1 MLRNSFLLI
10 ILTAFVGRSGAQKIT
25 DTLPPPNATKS
36 SMNFSKV
43 IGWGDDGRTP
53 TAPTGFKVNR
63 YADGF
68 QNPRNMLV
76 LPNGDLLV
84 AEGNSNFSLLEKA
97 GAVVTGANRAEDLS
111 KSADRIILVRD
122 ENKDGIADSKEI
134 LLTRDNGLNQP
145 FGMLLLNGY
154 LYVAN
159 TNNVLRF
166 PFKPGQNKISDT
178 AQKIIDL
185 PAGSNFRSNRHW
197 TRNLIANAKG
207 TKIYIAVGSSSNIAE
222 NGIEEEL
229 LRANILEM
237 NPDGSELRVYASGL
251 RNPVGIDWAPGTSTL
266 WTSVNER
273 DELGDELV
281 PDYLTSVK
289 EGGFYGWPYSY
300 WGSHID
306 PRIKETKIELVNKAI
321 VPDVNLGAH
330 TASLG
335 LLFYTGTS
343 FPKKY
348 QGGAFIAQHGSWNRS
363 VLSGYQV
370 AFIPFTNGKPAGKV
384 EPFLTGFIADL
395 EDEKVYGRPVGLA
408 MLSDGS
414 LLVTDDASNT
424 IWRVSVN

>member
-1 MLRNSFLLI
+1 MVRQIFSLFLFSTSALITIAQNS
-10 ILTAFVGRSGAQKIT
+10 K
-25 DTLPPPNATKS
+25 DTLPAPNATKS

-43 IGWGDDGRTP
+43 VDWGDDGKTP
-53 TAPTGFKVNR
+53 LAPAGFKVNKF
-63 YADGF
+63 ADGF

-84 AEGNSNFSLLEKA
+84 AEGNSNFSLIEKA

-122 ENKDGIADSKEI
+122 ENKDGTADSKHE

-145 FGMLLLNGY
+145 FGLLLLNGY

-159 TNNVLRF
+159 TNSVVRF
-166 PFKPGQNKISDT
+166 PFKPGQDKITDT
-178 AQKIIDL
+178 AQKIVDL
-185 PAGSNFRSNRHW
+185 PAGSSFKSNRHW

-251 RNPVGIDWAPGTSTL
+251 RNPVGIDWAPGTSVL

-273 DELGDELV
+273 DELGDDLV

-300 WGSHID
+300 WGKHID
-306 PRIKETKIELVNKAI
+306 PRIKEPKLELVNKSI

-335 LLFYTGTS
+335 LLFYTGKS
-343 FPKKY
+343 FPKKF

-370 AFIPFTNGKPAGKV
+370 AFVPFTNGKPSGKM

-395 EDEKVYGRPVGLA
+395 ESEKVYGRPVGLA
-408 MLSDGS
+408 VLADGS

-424 IWRVSVN
+424 IWRVSVK

>member
-1 MLRNSFLLI
+1 
-10 ILTAFVGRSGAQKIT
+10 
-25 DTLPPPNATKS
+25 
-36 SMNFSKV
+36 MNFSKV

-53 TAPTGFKVNR
+53 TVPTGFKVNR

-97 GAVVTGANRAEDLS
+97 GAIVTGANRAEDLS

-122 ENKDGIADSKEI
+122 VNKDGIADSKEI

-300 WGSHID
+300 WGNHID

-370 AFIPFTNGKPAGKV
+370 AFIPFSNGKPAGKV

>member
-1 MLRNSFLLI
+1 MVRQLLFLLSFGVSASPAI
-10 ILTAFVGRSGAQKIT
+10 AQNSK

-43 IGWGDDGRTP
+43 IGWGDGDR
-53 TAPTGFKVNR
+53 APIAPAGFKVNK

-111 KSADRIILVRD
+111 RSADRIILVRD
-122 ENKDGIADSKEI
+122 ENGDGIADSKKE
-134 LLTRDNGLNQP
+134 LLTRKNGLNQP
-145 FGMLLLNGY
+145 FGLLILNGY

-159 TNNVLRF
+159 TNSVVRF
-166 PFKPGQNKISDT
+166 PFKPGQDNITDT
-178 AQKIIDL
+178 AQKIVDL

-222 NGIEEEL
+222 NGIDEEL

-237 NPDGSELRVYASGL
+237 NPDGSGLRVYASGL
-251 RNPVGIDWAPGTSTL
+251 RNPVGMDWAPGTSTL

-273 DELGDELV
+273 DELGDDLV

-289 EGGFYGWPYSY
+289 QGGFYGWPYAY
-300 WGSHID
+300 WGKHLD
-306 PRIKETKIELVNKAI
+306 ARVKEPMLDLVDKAI
-321 VPDVNLGAH
+321 VPEVVLGSH

-335 LLFYTGTS
+335 LLFYTGKS
-343 FPKKY
+343 FPAKY
-348 QGGAFIAQHGSWNRS
+348 QNGAFIAQHGSWNRS
-363 VLSGYQV
+363 VLAGYQV
-370 AFIPFTNGKPAGKV
+370 AFVPFKNGMPAGKV

-395 EDEKVYGRPVGLA
+395 DNEKVYGRPVGLA
-408 MLSDGS
+408 MLNDGS

-424 IWRVSVN
+424 IWRVSVK